1 MNSLRHMSDTLTWE
15 RRNGGKVFCVYTLLK
30 NHFLWAFAY
39 LLILVLLL
47 CIHISSLLDVLP
59 EMSNLKV
66 PAELDELPD
75 DITLAQTVALWK
87 YIVEFQSRQKQD

>member
-15 RRNGGKVFCVYTLLK
+15 RRNGGKVFFVYTLLLK
-30 NHFLWAFAY
+30 NHFADFGFVAVYTQSPLF
-39 LLILVLLL
+39 
-47 CIHISSLLDVLP
+47 SLLEVLP

-87 YIVEFQSRQKQD
+87 YIVEFQSRQK